1 MGRGDPAGT
10 APTLRWRESGRQGL
24 RTTNHMK
31 VRLILIIGLIGAVL
45 AGLAGYLT
53 IQWAEAPLQSESE
66 HPPAKIVVISEG
78 ATFHQ
83 AAALLEQSQL
93 IKSRLAFVLLGK
105 VQEADRKI
113 HPGEYE
119 FNAAMP
125 PAEILS
131 KLLAGRVV
139 LHSVTIPE
147 GYAITQI
154 ADVLADHRI
163 TDRAEF
169 LRLVGD
175 KTFIKSLGIS
185 AESLEGYLYPDT
197 YRFARPTSAKDVIRA
212 MLDQLSQIMTRDWQA
227 RAKDIHM
234 TVHEILTLASVI
246 EKETG
251 SGEERPQI
259 SSVFHNRLKKR
270 IPLQSDPTVIYG
282 LPNFDGNLHKKDLSH
297 PSPYNTYRWAGLPP
311 GPIASPGAESIRAA
325 LYPTL
330 SPYLYF
336 VSKNDG
342 THQFS
347 ATLVEHNKAV
357 EKYQKRPF
365 RRGAHSH
372 TLMPQDGSRSESEQE
387 GVS

>member
-1 MGRGDPAGT
+1 M
-10 APTLRWRESGRQGL
+10 L
-24 RTTNHMK
+24 
-31 VRLILIIGLIGAVL
+31 VL
-45 AGLAGYLT
+45 VVVLGGLAGYQM
-53 IQWAEAPLQSESE
+53 IRWAEAPVLSESD
-66 HPPAKIVVISEG
+66 HPPSKVVVISEG
-78 ATFHQ
+78 STFQ
-83 AAALLEQSQL
+83 QVANLLERERL
-93 IKSRLAFVLLGK
+93 IKSRSAFVLLGK
-105 VQEADRKI
+105 ALEADRKI

-119 FNAAMP
+119 LNAAMS
-125 PAEILS
+125 PADILS

-147 GYAITQI
+147 GYTIGQI
-154 ADVLADHRI
+154 ADVLALSQV

-169 LRLVGD
+169 VRLARD
-175 KTFIKSLGIS
+175 KAFVKSLGIS

-197 YRFARPTSAKDVIRA
+197 YRFARLTSAKDVIRT
-212 MLDQLSQIMTRDWQA
+212 MVDQLGQVMTAEWQA
-227 RAKDIHM
+227 RAKDLHL
-234 TVHEILTLASVI
+234 TVHEVLTLASVI

-251 SGEERPQI
+251 AGNERPQI
-259 SSVFHNRLKKR
+259 SSVFHNRLKKK

-297 PSPYNTYRWAGLPP
+297 PSPYNTYRRAGLPP
-311 GPIASPGAESIRAA
+311 GPIASPGAQSIRAA
-325 LYPTL
+325 LYPV
-330 SPYLYF
+330 SSSYLFF

-365 RRGAHSH
+365 RRGTHSQ
-372 TLMPQDGSRSESEQE
+372 TLIIPGGGTFARTE

>member
-1 MGRGDPAGT
+1 
-10 APTLRWRESGRQGL
+10 
-24 RTTNHMK
+24 MK
-31 VRLILIIGLIGAVL
+31 VRLILIIGLIAVVL

-53 IQWAEAPLQSESE
+53 IRWAEAPLQSESE

-83 AAALLEQSQL
+83 AAALLEQQQL
-93 IKSRLAFVLLGK
+93 IKSRLAFVFMGK
-105 VQEADRKI
+105 AQEAERKI

-119 FNAAMP
+119 LNAAMP

-131 KLLAGRVV
+131 KLLSGRVV

-147 GYAITQI
+147 GYALTQI

-163 TDRAEF
+163 TDRADF
-169 LRLVGD
+169 LRLVSD
-175 KTFIKSLGIS
+175 KTFIKSLGIA

-197 YRFARPTSAKDVIRA
+197 YRFARSTSAKEVIKA
-212 MLDQLSQIMTRDWQA
+212 MVDQLGQIMTQEWKD

-251 SGEERPQI
+251 AGEERPQI
-259 SSVFHNRLKKR
+259 SSVFHNRLRKK

-357 EKYQKRPF
+357 DKYQKRPF

-372 TLMPQDGSRSESEQE
+372 TLMDTDGSRSQIQQE